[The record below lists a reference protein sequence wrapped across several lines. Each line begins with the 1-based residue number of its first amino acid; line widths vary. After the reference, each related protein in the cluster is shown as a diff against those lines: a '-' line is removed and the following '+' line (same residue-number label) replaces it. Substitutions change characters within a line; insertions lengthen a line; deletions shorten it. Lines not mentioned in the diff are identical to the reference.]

1 MIFFYGQGEG
11 VERAYA
17 RAATY
22 FDNACQLIEEIGCK
36 NKALALD
43 LQKKSNSWYQD
54 HAIYIFWYL

>member
-43 LQKKSNSWYQD
+43 LQKKSNS
-54 HAIYIFWYL
+54 